1 MSPSRRALVR
11 TRRRALFAA
20 LLIWLPAALAQDWP
34 AHTPFFATPERV
46 VEAMLTLA
54 QVKPE
59 DIVYDLGSGDGR
71 IVIAAARRGARA
83 VGIDIDPG
91 WTRIARRNAEAA
103 KLADRATFETGDAFE
118 ADLRRATVVT
128 LYLPADITT
137 ALRPKLSR
145 ELTPGTRIVS
155 HDYLLGDWKPV
166 RTEIV
171 TAENGRKH
179 PIYLWIAP

>member
-1 MSPSRRALVR
+1 MNPGRRAIVL
-11 TRRRALFAA
+11 ALAAA
-20 LLIWLPAALAQDWP
+20 LGGGAPLARAQDWP

-46 VEAMLTLA
+46 VDAMLTLA
-54 QVKPE
+54 GVKP
-59 DIVYDLGSGDGR
+59 DDVVYDLGSGDGR

-91 WTRIARRNAEAA
+91 WTRIARRNAAA
-103 KLADRATFETGDAFE
+103 AQVSERATFETGDAFE

-155 HDYLLGDWKPV
+155 HDYLLGDWKPL
-166 RTEIV
+166 RTEVV

>member
-1 MSPSRRALVR
+1 MRPERRAIVL
-11 TRRRALFAA
+11 ALAAA
-20 LLIWLPAALAQDWP
+20 LGGGVALARAQDWP
-34 AHTPFFATPERV
+34 AHTPYFATPERV

-54 QVKPE
+54 GVKP
-59 DIVYDLGSGDGR
+59 DDVVYDLGSGDGR

-91 WTRIARRNAEAA
+91 WTRIARRNAAA
-103 KLADRATFETGDAFE
+103 AQVSDRATFETGDAFE

-128 LYLPADITT
+128 LYLPADITA

-155 HDYLLGDWKPV
+155 HDYLLGDWKPL
-166 RTEIV
+166 RTEVV

-179 PIYLWIAP
+179 QIYLWIAP

>member
-1 MSPSRRALVR
+1 MTPPRRAIVL
-11 TRRRALFAA
+11 ALAAA
-20 LLIWLPAALAQDWP
+20 LAGGARLAPAQDWP
-34 AHTPFFATPERV
+34 QHTPFFATPEPV

-54 QVKPE
+54 GVTPA
-59 DIVYDLGSGDGR
+59 DVVYDLGSGDGR

-91 WTRIARRNAEAA
+91 WTRIARRNAAA
-103 KLADRATFETGDAFE
+103 AGVADRATFETGDAFE

-128 LYLPADITT
+128 LYLPADITA
-137 ALRPKLSR
+137 ALRPKLTR

-155 HDYLLGDWKPV
+155 HDYLLGDWQPQ
-166 RTEIV
+166 RTAVV
-171 TAENGRKH
+171 TADTGRKH